1 MAESVNMIAM
11 KKTSWIDRVG
21 KTRLVLGVAAIA
33 LAGVALVNWSDA
45 PAPHATPRGGDEVV
59 ATTAKAARRDMPI
72 YLEGLGT
79 VQAFNTVTVTSRV
92 DGELEKVGF
101 TEGQA
106 VKKGDLL
113 AQIDPRPYQAAY
125 DQAVATKAKDTAQ
138 LANARADL
146 QRYAMLAPQDLASKQ
161 TVDTQKSLV
170 AQLEAQIAADQ
181 AAIDNAKTQLDY
193 AHITSPIDG
202 LTGVRL
208 VDPGNN
214 LHGSN
219 ATPIVVVT
227 QTQPI
232 SVVFT
237 LPEEDLDEIAPAM
250 KAGPVPVA
258 ALSRDGKGELDRG
271 QIAVLDNQI
280 DQATGTV
287 HLKATFP
294 NAQNRLWPGEYVN
307 MRVLLKTS
315 RNVVTIPS
323 TAVQRGPNGLYAF
336 LVKPDQTV
344 EMRPIKI
351 GAETD
356 GTTIIEAGL
365 EAGDVVTT
373 SNEYRLHEGV
383 KVKAPVQTNPDAE
396 KKPAK

>member
-1 MAESVNMIAM
+1 MTMKNTTMIA
-11 KKTSWIDRVG
+11 RLG

-33 LAGVALVNWSDA
+33 LAAVALGNFSGS
-45 PAPHATPRGGDEVV
+45 PAPKAAPPKTGAEVA
-59 ATTAKAARRDMPI
+59 ATTAKAERRDMPI
-72 YLEGLGT
+72 YLQGLGT
-79 VQAFNTVTVTSRV
+79 VQAFYTVTVTSRV
-92 DGELEKVGF
+92 DGELQKVGF

-125 DQAVATKAKDTAQ
+125 DQAVAAKGKDAAQ

-146 QRYAMLAPQDLASKQ
+146 QRYAELAPQELASKQ
-161 TVDTQKSLV
+161 ILETQKSLV
-170 AQLEAQIAADQ
+170 AQLEAQVAGDQ

-214 LHGSN
+214 LHGAN

-237 LPEEDLDEIAPAM
+237 LPEESLDQIAPALHQGEVEVS
-250 KAGPVPVA
+250 AV
-258 ALSRDGKGELDRG
+258 SRDGKSEIDRG
-271 QIAVLDNQI
+271 KIAVLDNQI

-287 HLKATFP
+287 RLKATFP
-294 NAQNRLWPGEYVN
+294 NADNKLWPGEYVN
-307 MRVLLKTS
+307 ARVLLKTS
-315 RNVVTIPS
+315 RNALAVPS
-323 TAVQRGPNGLYAF
+323 SAVQRGPKGLFVF
-336 LVKPDQTV
+336 LVKDDQTV
-344 EMRPIKI
+344 EMRPIKA
-351 GAETD
+351 GPETN
-356 GTTIIEAGL
+356 GLTIVEGGL
-365 EAGDVVTT
+365 EAGDIVTT
-373 SNEYRLHEGV
+373 NNEYRLRDGV
-383 KVKAPVQTNPDAE
+383 KVKA
-396 KKPAK
+396 AK

>member
-11 KKTSWIDRVG
+11 KKTNLIDKVG

-33 LAGVALVNWSDA
+33 LAAVALVNWSGS
-45 PAPHATPRGGDEVV
+45 PASKAAPRGGDDVM
-59 ATTAKAARRDMPI
+59 AKTAQAERRDMPI
-72 YLEGLGT
+72 YLQGLGT
-79 VQAFNTVTVTSRV
+79 VQAFYTVTVTSRV
-92 DGELEKVGF
+92 DGELQKVGF

-125 DQAVATKAKDTAQ
+125 DQAVAAKGKDSAQ
-138 LANARADL
+138 LSNARADL
-146 QRYAMLAPQDLASKQ
+146 QRYAVLAPQDLASKQ

-232 SVVFT
+232 SVMFT
-237 LPEEDLDEIAPAM
+237 LPEEALESVTSAM
-250 KAGPVPVA
+250 REGAVQVA
-258 ALSRDGKGELDRG
+258 AMSRDGKGEIDRG

-280 DQATGTV
+280 DQTTGTV
-287 HLKATFP
+287 RLKATFP
-294 NAQNRLWPGEYVN
+294 NAQDRLWPGEFIN
-307 MRVLLKTS
+307 ARVLMKTS
-315 RNVVTIPS
+315 RNAVTIPS
-323 TAVQRGPNGLYAF
+323 TGVQRGPNGLYVF
-336 LVKPDQTV
+336 LVKPDRTV

-351 GAETD
+351 GPDTD
-356 GTTIIEAGL
+356 GRTIIEAGL
-365 EAGDVVTT
+365 EPGDTVTI

-383 KVKAPVQTNPDAE
+383 KVKAPPPSQDE
-396 KKPAK
+396 KKPVK

>member
-1 MAESVNMIAM
+1 MKNTNMIAR
-11 KKTSWIDRVG
+11 IG
-21 KTRLVLGVAAIA
+21 KTRLILGVAAIA
-33 LAGVALVNWSDA
+33 LAAVALGNFSGS
-45 PAPHATPRGGDEVV
+45 PAPKAAPPKSGAEVV
-59 ATTAKAARRDMPI
+59 ANTAKAERRDMPI
-72 YLEGLGT
+72 YLQGLGT
-79 VQAFNTVTVTSRV
+79 VQAFYTVTVTSRV
-92 DGELEKVGF
+92 DGELQKVGF

-125 DQAVATKAKDTAQ
+125 DQAVAAKGKDAAQ

-146 QRYAMLAPQDLASKQ
+146 QRYNELAPQELASKQ
-161 TVDTQKSLV
+161 ILETQKSLV
-170 AQLEAQIAADQ
+170 AQLEAQVAGDQ

-214 LHGSN
+214 LHGAN

-237 LPEEDLDEIAPAM
+237 LPEEVLDQLAPAL
-250 KAGPVPVA
+250 KQGPVQVA
-258 ALSRDGKGELDRG
+258 AQSRDGKGEIDRG

-287 HLKATFP
+287 RLKATFP
-294 NAQNRLWPGEYVN
+294 NADNKLWPGEYVN
-307 MRVLLKTS
+307 ARVLLKTS
-315 RNVVTIPS
+315 KNAVTVPDSAI
-323 TAVQRGPNGLYAF
+323 QRGPNGLYVF
-336 LVKPDQTV
+336 LVKGDQTV
-344 EMRPIKI
+344 EMRQIKI
-351 GAETD
+351 GAAAN
-356 GTTIIEAGL
+356 GFTIVEGGL
-365 EAGDVVTT
+365 DEGDTVTT

-383 KVKAPVQTNPDAE
+383 KVKAP
-396 KKPAK
+396 K

>member
-1 MAESVNMIAM
+1 MMM
-11 KKTSWIDRVG
+11 KQTNLLARLG
-21 KTRLVLGVAAIA
+21 KTRLMLGVAGVA
-33 LAGVALVNWSDA
+33 LAALALVNWSGA
-45 PAPHATPRGGDEVV
+45 PAPKAAPRAGNEVT
-59 ATTAKAARRDMPI
+59 AKTAKAERKDMPI
-72 YLEGLGT
+72 YLQGLGT
-79 VQAFNTVTVTSRV
+79 VQAFYTVTVTPRV
-92 DGELEKVGF
+92 DGALEKVGF

-125 DQAVATKAKDTAQ
+125 DQAVAAKGKDSAL

-146 QRYAMLAPQDLASKQ
+146 ARYAELAPQELASKQ
-161 TVDTQKSLV
+161 QVDTQKSLV
-170 AQLEAQIAADQ
+170 QQLEATVAGDQ

-214 LHGSN
+214 LHAAL

-232 SVVFT
+232 SVMFT
-237 LPEEDLDEIAPAM
+237 LPEESLDQIAPAL
-250 KAGPVPVA
+250 KAGKVEVA
-258 ALSRDGKGELDRG
+258 AVSRDGKGEIDRG

-294 NAQNRLWPGEYVN
+294 NADNRLWPGEYVN
-307 MRVLLKTS
+307 ARVLLKTS
-315 RNVVTIPS
+315 KNAVTVPS
-323 TAVQRGPNGLYAF
+323 AAIQRGPNGLYVF
-336 LVKPDQTV
+336 LVKADQTV

-351 GAETD
+351 GAD
-356 GTTIIEAGL
+356 FNGATIIEGGL
-365 EAGDVVTT
+365 EAGDEVTT

-383 KVKAPVQTNPDAE
+383 RVK
-396 KKPAK
+396 

>member
-1 MAESVNMIAM
+1 MVA
-11 KKTSWIDRVG
+11 KVG
-21 KTRLVLGVAAIA
+21 KTRLVLGVAA
-33 LAGVALVNWSDA
+33 VALVAVALMNWSGS
-45 PAPHATPRGGDEVV
+45 PAPKAAPPRGGDEIM
-59 ATTAKAARRDMPI
+59 AQTAKAERRDMPI
-72 YLEGLGT
+72 YLQGLGT

-92 DGELEKVGF
+92 DGELQKVGF

-146 QRYAMLAPQDLASKQ
+146 QRYSELAPQELASKQ
-161 TVDTQKSLV
+161 QVETQKSLV
-170 AQLEAQIAADQ
+170 QQLEAQLAGDQ
-181 AAIDNAKTQLDY
+181 AAIDNARTQLDY
-193 AHITSPIDG
+193 ARITSPIDG
-202 LTGVRL
+202 LTGVRM

-214 LHGSN
+214 VRGAS

-232 SVVFT
+232 SVMFT
-237 LPEEDLDEIAPAM
+237 LPEEALESVASAI
-250 KAGPVPVA
+250 KEGPVKVA
-258 ALSRDGKGELDRG
+258 AMSRDGKGEIDRG
-271 QIAVLDNQI
+271 QVAVLDNQI
-280 DQATGTV
+280 DQASGTV
-287 HLKATFP
+287 RLKATFP

-307 MRVLLKTS
+307 ARLLLKTS
-315 RNVVTIPS
+315 RNAVTIPS
-323 TAVQRGPNGLYAF
+323 TGVQRGPNGLYAF

-351 GAETD
+351 GPDTD
-356 GTTIIEAGL
+356 GRTIIEAGL
-365 EAGDVVTT
+365 EAGDTVTI

-383 KVKAPVQTNPDAE
+383 KVKAPPPPSQDE
-396 KKPAK
+396 KKPVK